1 MSAHVDDIIQIMF
14 HSLSRDM
21 IAPPTFWNFEDGF
34 KRMNYTLYNNYVL
47 AKYQSLNR

>member
-1 MSAHVDDIIQIMF
+1 MLMILFKLCS
-14 HSLSRDM
+14 SRDM